1 MYTIFLL
8 LMCVCVFVDIYLSW
22 CIYGSQKTSFESW
35 FSSCTLFWSRILLF
49 LLYCEVQA
57 GWPISFQAVLW
68 ELCVWSV
75 LLEVCS
81 YTYSIQSAGIAG
93 AGQQIWLFT
102 WVPDVKLRSSS
113 LDSRTLT
120 CWVISPDH
128 CIFLL
133 LTEKTV
139 CLLFYCRTVLL
150 KGIPRTSGPWKMPNK

>member
-1 MYTIFLL
+1 M
-8 LMCVCVFVDIYLSW
+8 FVDIYLSW
-22 CIYGSQKTSFESW
+22 CIYGGQKTSFESW
-35 FSSCTLFWSRILLF
+35 FSSCTLVWSRILLF

-133 LTEKTV
+133 ALTTNWKDCMFTI
-139 CLLFYCRTVLL
+139 LLSDCPTKRDSTNFRTL
-150 KGIPRTSGPWKMPNK
+150 KDA